1 MAYQKT
7 GTTVRL
13 HLWGGSCLRYTPAS
27 RKEVSERPLPWPESV
42 WVSVKCFAGS
52 STGEAFTL
60 VAIGNLKKPAS
71 VASK

>member
-1 MAYQKT
+1 MAYQKGGLQSGYT
-7 GTTVRL
+7 CGEEAVFGTLLRL
-13 HLWGGSCLRYTPAS
+13 G
-27 RKEVSERPLPWPESV
+27 RKSQSRPLPWPESV